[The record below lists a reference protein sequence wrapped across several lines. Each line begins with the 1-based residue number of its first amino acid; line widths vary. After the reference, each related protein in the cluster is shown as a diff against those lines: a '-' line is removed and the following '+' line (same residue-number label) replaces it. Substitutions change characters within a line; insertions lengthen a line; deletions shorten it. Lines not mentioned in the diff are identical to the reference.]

1 LTEYKIYELIHK
13 CLEEEQNTK
22 DLNYLEET
30 GETQNK
36 KKKKKNKNT
45 LPEVEIEK
53 IIQGDIV
60 VRKLVEDDEEEK
72 SGKKKAMRQRKNRKK
87 NKKAAP
93 IEPLEPVEPL
103 EPTSSQPAED
113 PSSKDLEILE

>member
-1 LTEYKIYELIHK
+1 MTEYKIYELIHR

-22 DLNYLEET
+22 DLNFLEET
-30 GETQNK
+30 GETQSK

-72 SGKKKAMRQRKNRKK
+72 SGKKKAVRQRKNRKK

-93 IEPLEPVEPL
+93 VEPEQL
-103 EPTSSQPAED
+103 ETASQPLTAPAED
-113 PSSKDLEILE
+113 GKDLSINE